1 MQRRQFIR
9 GGAAAA
15 GTALGVS
22 AVAVG
27 SPSTTEAAPSAPE
40 PSDTI
45 LPGTPHET
53 PVYIVEGDASG
64 PTAVAIGG
72 VHGDERSGIIAC
84 DRLLEW
90 DLAAGRLVVIPRA
103 NQVAVERDTR
113 EGEEGDL
120 NRQFTPGGEPATELA
135 RALWDRIV
143 EAEPDVVTTLQSSK
157 GLYGTH
163 ADFVG
168 QAVFP
173 TAAGD
178 AVAVAESATE
188 TVNDAVVPWYMPFHD
203 FRVGHSLSGD
213 SPLVSHKV
221 GGDLGKPAH
230 IIEATEYL
238 LDAERGARW
247 TERLATE
254 LLAGHGLERAGGDA

>member
-1 MQRRQFIR
+1 MRRRQFIR

-22 AVAVG
+22 AVGFG
-27 SPSTTEAAPSAPE
+27 SPRTTEAAPSTPE

-45 LPGTPHET
+45 MPGTAHET
-53 PVYIVEGDASG
+53 PVYVVEGAESG
-64 PTAVAIGG
+64 PTAVAVGG
-72 VHGDERSGIIAC
+72 IHGDERSGILAA

-103 NQVAVERDTR
+103 NRVAVEQDTR
-113 EGEEGDL
+113 QGEHGDL
-120 NRQFTPGGEPATELA
+120 NRQFTPDSEPATELA

-143 EAEPDVVTTLQSSK
+143 EADPDVLTTLQSSK

-163 ADFVG
+163 PDFVG

-178 AVAVAESATE
+178 AVTVAESATA
-188 TVNDAVVPWYMPFHD
+188 TVNDTVVPWYMPFHD
-203 FRVGHSLSGD
+203 FRVGHPLSGEA
-213 SPLVSHKV
+213 PLLSHKV
-221 GGDLGKPAH
+221 GGDLGEPAH
-230 IIEATEYL
+230 IVEATEYL
-238 LDAERGARW
+238 LDDEAGARW